1 MDLTAINPELHAWIS
16 PLDTARFGIPIAKI
30 NDETA
35 LHEDTLRALR
45 DAGVK
50 MIISRVDSR
59 KIALLNHLEAMG
71 FRIKDVQL
79 TWRFDLNK
87 QEIRYDYLNPEIV
100 VREATEHD
108 IPALQQVAELSFWNY
123 GHYFADDRLDKTACI
138 EVYRDWTAR
147 AVRDKQVAEKFFVA
161 CLGDTIAGMLFMG
174 LKMEGAETFAF
185 AGMAA
190 VSPDYRENNI
200 VSTLAI
206 NSLEWGKLEYHTWQ
220 EHNVLHINF
229 PVNRV
234 LSKLDFRTYKS
245 ETTLHCWLD
254 KNGI

>member
-1 MDLTAINPELHAWIS
+1 MELTAINPELHTWIS
-16 PLDTARFGIPIAKI
+16 SLDTARFGIPIAKI

-35 LHEDTLRALR
+35 LHEDMLRALR
-45 DAGVK
+45 DAGVR
-50 MIISRVDSR
+50 MIISRVNSSN
-59 KIALLNHLEAMG
+59 IALINRLETKG

-87 QEIRYDYLNPEIV
+87 QEIHHDYLNPDIE

-108 IPALQQVAELSFWNY
+108 IPALQQVAASCFWNY
-123 GHYFADDRLDKTACI
+123 GHYFADERLDKESCI

-147 AVRDKQVAEKFFVA
+147 AVRDKNVAEKFLVA
-161 CLGDTIAGMLFMG
+161 CNKDSIAGMLFMG
-174 LKMEGAETFAF
+174 LKATGGDSFAF
-185 AGMAA
+185 AGLGA
-190 VSPDYRENNI
+190 VSPDYRGGN
-200 VSTLAI
+200 VFSTLVI
-206 NSLEWGKLEYHTWQ
+206 KSLEWGKLGHQTWQ
-220 EHNVLHINF
+220 EHNVLHVNF

-234 LSKLDFRTYKS
+234 FSKLGFRIYKS